1 MTSIDSDSNAN
12 FDEQFSKSDMSTS
25 MTVTDHGY
33 HNLNLTNI
41 RWNGI
46 GIILPHV
53 EKHNKLWLD
62 LIYKTVYMF

>member
-41 RWNGI
+41 R
-46 GIILPHV
+46 
-53 EKHNKLWLD
+53 
-62 LIYKTVYMF
+62 